1 VKKLVNVS
9 AMTRDVTKEFLR
21 GAMVLLLLL
30 YCADLSFVV
39 LQPCFRVG
47 LSFSSFY

>member
-1 VKKLVNVS
+1 MKKLVNVS

-30 YCADLSFVV
+30 YCALTTSCWFE
-39 LQPCFRVG
+39 
-47 LSFSSFY
+47 